1 MRVNNIVIESEDG
14 TGRDV
19 HFAPSS
25 NTTNKD
31 SESLNQQSQ
40 QFHLEEKE
48 DQCSSS
54 SNSGKENSL
63 LPTDPGHSNA
73 NVSTAGSLQDSQQ
86 LITVPSSSSSSSS
99 SDDDEF
105 EKDSQPSSS
114 TDRRR
119 KNSSPRSPRSPRT
132 AKQAFTCKECSKTFS
147 HQNTL
152 NQHRKVHFP
161 PQFKCDFCPKMFTYK
176 QVRDIHMYTHTGE
189 KPFECKQC
197 DESVANPGS
206 LSQHRMK
213 HLKRK

>member
-1 MRVNNIVIESEDG
+1 MNNVVIESEDG
-14 TGRDV
+14 IGRDV

-25 NTTNKD
+25 NATNKD

-40 QFHLEEKE
+40 QFDLEDKE
-48 DQCSSS
+48 DQCPSSC
-54 SNSGKENSL
+54 NSGKENSL
-63 LPTDPGHSNA
+63 LPTDPGRSNA

-86 LITVPSSSSSSSS
+86 PITVPSSSSSSS

-119 KNSSPRSPRSPRT
+119 KNSSPRSPRTS
-132 AKQAFTCKECSKTFS
+132 KQAFTCKECSKTFS
-147 HQNTL
+147 HQYTL
-152 NQHRKVHFP
+152 NQHRKVHLP
-161 PQFKCDFCPKMFTYK
+161 PEFKCDFCPKMFTYK

-197 DESVANPGS
+197 GESFANPGS